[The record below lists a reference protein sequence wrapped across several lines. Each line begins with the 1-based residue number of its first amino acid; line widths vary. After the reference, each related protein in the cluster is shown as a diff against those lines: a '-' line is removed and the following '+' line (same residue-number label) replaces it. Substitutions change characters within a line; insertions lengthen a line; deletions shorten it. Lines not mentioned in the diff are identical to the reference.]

1 MLISVQPQCSL
12 LELKRPP
19 KTVGSSEWS
28 NTMKKKKIVSKK
40 EVNMEEITQKLI
52 KLRDEL
58 DDYYNNVF
66 IPEYRDKK
74 VFGRVVPK
82 KFSRKTGTLN
92 ENKRYWRK
100 SLRINSVG
108 GQPWFKGLLEVE
120 KQILISIS
128 QLNDDELDGFIESMD
143 SDEQNN

>member
-12 LELKRPP
+12 LELNEEPI
-19 KTVGSSEWS
+19 TVGSSEWS
-28 NTMKKKKIVSKK
+28 NTMKKKKNVSKK

-82 KFSRKTGTLN
+82 KFSRKPGTLN

-128 QLNDDELDGFIESMD
+128 QLNDDELDRFIESMD

>member
-1 MLISVQPQCSL
+1 MTDKISV
-12 LELKRPP
+12 EEVKLKL
-19 KTVGSSEWS
+19 V
-28 NTMKKKKIVSKK
+28 
-40 EVNMEEITQKLI
+40 

-58 DDYYNNVF
+58 DEYYNNVF

-128 QLNDDELDGFIESMD
+128 QLNDDELDRFIESTD

>member
-1 MLISVQPQCSL
+1 
-12 LELKRPP
+12 
-19 KTVGSSEWS
+19 
-28 NTMKKKKIVSKK
+28 MKKKKIVIKK

-82 KFSRKTGTLN
+82 KFSRNTGTLN

-128 QLNDDELDGFIESMD
+128 QLNDDELDRFIESMD
-143 SDEQNN
+143 SDEQDN

>member
-1 MLISVQPQCSL
+1 
-12 LELKRPP
+12 
-19 KTVGSSEWS
+19 
-28 NTMKKKKIVSKK
+28 MKKNKNVIKK

-82 KFSRKTGTLN
+82 KFSRKTGGS
-92 ENKRYWRK
+92 
-100 SLRINSVG
+100 SLFPVG
-108 GQPWFKGLLEVE
+108 RGDLTG
-120 KQILISIS
+120 
-128 QLNDDELDGFIESMD
+128 GG
-143 SDEQNN
+143 